1 MINRRLI
8 LAGLFIGLCPWPEL
22 VWSGE
27 RSRSTD
33 LRAAT
38 SKVDGDHQ
46 HGGVGE
52 PKALRWDYRLL
63 PQWDQF
69 TDASGTP
76 LWQDL
81 VSSEALEP
89 LNSTKPFEFGRTL
102 LGPLPENRGNH
113 FLRHQYKV
121 GEGGYFLGWN
131 RDLLN
136 PESDL
141 AKSAIITRYHPP
153 GADEYSLSGRI
164 LWTPKGAPD
173 LNRAWYA
180 VGVEKAGGDVDVLF
194 QRQLQADAKI
204 GEERLL
210 VDLGQEP
217 SLQNVSLA
225 AEDKL
230 VFIAVSSVQNYR
242 YVLINDEELRI
253 KSDALPELR
262 EVPVVYQQVLQL
274 LDLSKP
280 KMAEVRQLY
289 EQGDMANAFR
299 IYKDQLIQRIGRFEP
314 IDHFNYWLYVPADAD
329 ELLNGVLTTKRYGK
343 PEITRAKIGLPGK
356 VDWYRIPDDGYTT
369 LLRDITAMF
378 WVNKLAEKYQST
390 GDTRYLEAWLGY
402 WADFSQNW
410 PEAYLAARRN
420 PELMAKVEKN
430 SIAWSDIGLYIAW
443 RVETFVQGIN
453 AIARTAVQKDQV
465 NAVDDEKLAHLLL
478 HLLTFESPRGV
489 MRIERSHGAPNQ
501 RLHLAASMFDLS
513 AYLTDAKEAPQWR
526 RLAVVELERSGYL
539 PDGSDMEQS
548 LNYNTVLIRTIQ
560 QMLATSKLIEGA
572 EGEDWYARCNE
583 MLRYRYYFLHAIAKP
598 DGSQPIIGSNNTWRN
613 YRYPTKRLPGLSRPG
628 DFWKKNMDVA
638 DEKNVPEE
646 RKEAKK
652 PHPSLIQ
659 DFSNLPLSARIK
671 AAIVEDRDDFQPG
684 FDSVYFPYGGFAAL
698 RDGWKKDDLYLFMK
712 SSRAGAGHM
721 RQGGN
726 GIEVSAYGQAMI
738 VNSGGEMYDP
748 DSPYKGYWI
757 STIAQNS
764 LSVDGYQQDLR
775 HDGEIQKPYEKPI
788 RARYFSSHELD
799 FVEGHYQGKYA
810 GWNFRKHGK
819 DAPKHYQLPESKV
832 VSDVSHSREVLFLKN
847 EKLWIIT
854 DRVNSASERD
864 FTLSWLL
871 APEYTPAQ
879 LKQSAQGFETANPER
894 PNLALYQTGS
904 VQPKSTQYYG
914 ELSSN
919 RILGWVGLAQ
929 DVKAGTFTPAL
940 HILNDWRAQGEQQLI
955 SVLVPYRTENP
966 VSEFQPTEKGFLLRL
981 QDGKEVSY
989 AVNPEA
995 GTQAVLQT
1003 GRYTFTL
1010 SPDGGAFSA
1019 EKKNQPVTYP
1029 STFSWKD
1036 TPKGEVPS
1044 YR

>member
-1 MINRRLI
+1 MINRSHI
-8 LAGLFIGLCPWPEL
+8 LVLLTLGLMTAQEAAWG
-22 VWSGE
+22 GE
-27 RSRSTD
+27 RARSTD

-52 PKALRWDYRLL
+52 PHALRWDYQIL
-63 PQWDQF
+63 PKWSRFSDK
-69 TDASGTP
+69 SGKP
-76 LWQDL
+76 FWRDL
-81 VSSEALEP
+81 ATSSELQP
-89 LNSTKPFEFGRTL
+89 LKSTKPLEFGETK

-113 FLRHQYKV
+113 FLRHQYLV
-121 GEGGYFLGWN
+121 GEDGYFLGWN
-131 RDLLN
+131 RDSLN
-136 PESDL
+136 PESEY
-141 AKSAIITRYHPP
+141 AKSAIIARYHPP
-153 GADEYSLSGRI
+153 RAGNYSLDGQ
-164 LWTPKGAPD
+164 LHWTPQGAPD
-173 LNRAWYA
+173 LRRAWYA
-180 VGVEKAGGDVDVLF
+180 IGVERDGGEFDVLY
-194 QRQLQADAKI
+194 QRELQADANI
-204 GEERLL
+204 GVERPL

-217 SLQNVSLA
+217 KLQNITLA
-225 AEDKL
+225 EGEKL
-230 VFIAVSSVQNYR
+230 VFIAASSVQNYR
-242 YVLINDEELRI
+242 YVLINDEDLSI
-253 KSDALPELR
+253 SSYVLPALS

-274 LDLSKP
+274 LDLKKP
-280 KMAEVRQLY
+280 ELAEVRRLYEEGKMAE
-289 EQGDMANAFR
+289 AFR
-299 IYKDQLIQRIGRFEP
+299 LYKDQLIQRIGSFEP
-314 IDHFNYWLYVPADAD
+314 IDHFNYWLYGPADAD

-343 PEITRAKIGLPGK
+343 PELTRAKIGLPGQ
-356 VDWYRIPDDGYTT
+356 VDWYRVPDDGYTT

-378 WVNKLAEKYQST
+378 WVNKLAEKYQKT
-390 GDTRYLEAWLGY
+390 GDTRYLQAWLGY

-465 NAVDDEKLAHLLL
+465 SAVDDEKLAHLLL
-478 HLLTFESPRGV
+478 HLFTFESPRGV

-513 AYLTDAKEAPQWR
+513 AYLAEAKEAPQWR

-548 LNYNTVLIRTIQ
+548 LNYNTVLIRTVQ
-560 QMLATSKLIEGA
+560 QMLATAKLIPGA
-572 EGEDWYARCNE
+572 EGEGWYARCNE

-613 YRYPTKRLPGLSRPG
+613 YRYPSKRLPGLSVPQ
-628 DFWKKNMDVA
+628 DFWKKNMDTEEGEEKTPVA
-638 DEKNVPEE
+638 KKDE
-646 RKEAKK
+646 K

-659 DFSNLPLSARIK
+659 DFAELPLSARIK
-671 AAIVEDRDDFQPG
+671 AAIVEDRDDFKPG

-698 RDGWKKDDLYLFMK
+698 RNGWKKDDLYLFMK

-726 GIEVSAYGQAMI
+726 GIEVSAFGQAMI

-775 HDGEIQKPYEKPI
+775 HDGEIQKPYVKPI
-788 RARYFSSHELD
+788 HARYFSSTALD

-810 GWNFRKHGK
+810 GWNFRQHGK
-819 DAPKHYQLPESKV
+819 DAPKHYQLPAGEV
-832 VSDVSHSREVLFLKN
+832 ISDVSHRREILFLKQ

-854 DRVNSASERD
+854 DRVKSAVERD

-871 APEYTPAQ
+871 APEYTPDQ
-879 LKQSAQGFETANPER
+879 LKLSAQGFETVNPER
-894 PNLALYQTGS
+894 PNLALYQTGT

-914 ELSSN
+914 EFSAK
-919 RILGWVGLAQ
+919 RILGWVGLAKN
-929 DVKAGTFTPAL
+929 VKAGTFTPAL
-940 HILNDWRAQGEQQLI
+940 HILNDWRAKGEQEVI
-955 SVLVPYRTENP
+955 SVLVPHRAENP
-966 VSEFQPTEKGFLLRL
+966 VSEFKPTEKGFLLRL

-989 AVNPEA
+989 VVNPEA

-1003 GRYTFTL
+1003 GDYTFTL
-1010 SPDGGAFSA
+1010 TPDGGVYTT
-1019 EKKNQPVTYP
+1019 EKKTESVRYP
-1029 STFSWKD
+1029 ATFSWKD
-1036 TPKGEVPS
+1036 TANGEVPT

>member
-1 MINRRLI
+1 MISRRFIFILLI
-8 LAGLFIGLCPWPEL
+8 IGGLLRQDVSWG
-22 VWSGE
+22 GD
-27 RSRSTD
+27 RSRSND

-52 PKALRWDYRLL
+52 PNAMRWEYQLL
-63 PQWDQF
+63 PKWDRF
-69 TDASGTP
+69 ADTSGAP
-76 LWQDL
+76 YWQELATSDD
-81 VSSEALEP
+81 LEP
-89 LNSTKPFEFGRTL
+89 LESTKPFEFGRTK

-113 FLRHQYKV
+113 FLRHQYLV
-121 GEGGYFLGWN
+121 GEDGFFLGWN

-136 PESDL
+136 PESDY
-141 AKSAIITRYHPP
+141 AKSAIIARYHPP
-153 GADEYSLSGRI
+153 QAGEFSLSGK
-164 LWTPKGAPD
+164 LKWTPKGAPD
-173 LNRAWYA
+173 LKRAWYA
-180 VGVEKAGGDVDVLF
+180 IGVEKAGGGVDVLY
-194 QRQLQADAKI
+194 QCQLQADAKI

-210 VDLGQEP
+210 VDLGKA
-217 SLQNVSLA
+217 SDLQNIKLA
-225 AEDKL
+225 PEEKL
-230 VFIAVSSVQNYR
+230 VFIAAASVQNYR
-242 YVLINDEELRI
+242 YVLINDEELKI
-253 KSDALPELR
+253 SSDSLPVLR
-262 EVPVVYQQVLQL
+262 KVPVVYQQVLQL
-274 LDLSKP
+274 LDLEKP
-280 KMAEVRQLY
+280 ELAEVHRLY
-289 EQGDMANAFR
+289 KKGDMAAAFR
-299 IYKDQLIQRIGRFEP
+299 IYKEQLIQRIGRFEP
-314 IDHFNYWLYVPADAD
+314 IDHFNYWLYGPADAD
-329 ELLNGVLTTKRYGK
+329 ELLNGVLATKRYGK
-343 PEITRAKIGLPGK
+343 PELTRAKIGLPGK
-356 VDWYRIPDDGYTT
+356 VDWYRVPDDGYTT

-378 WVNKLAEKYQST
+378 WVNKLAERYQKT
-390 GDTRYLEAWLGY
+390 GDTRYLKAWLGY

-465 NAVDDEKLAHLLL
+465 SAINDEKLAHLLL
-478 HLLTFESPRGV
+478 HLLTFESSRGV

-513 AYLTDAKEAPQWR
+513 AYLVNAREAPDWR
-526 RLAVVELERSGYL
+526 RLAVVELGRSGYL

-613 YRYPTKRLPGLSRPG
+613 YRYSTKRLPGLSMPG
-628 DFWKKNMDVA
+628 DFWKKNMETKNEE
-638 DEKNVPEE
+638 EKAPEQS
-646 RKEAKK
+646 KAKK

-659 DFSNLPLSARIK
+659 DFTELPLSARIK
-671 AAIVEDRDDFQPG
+671 AAIVEDRDDFQPS
-684 FDSVYFPYGGFAAL
+684 FDSVYFPYGGFAVL
-698 RDGWKKDDLYLFMK
+698 RNGWKKEDLYLFMK

-726 GIEVSAYGQAMI
+726 GIEVSAFGQAMI

-748 DSPYKGYWI
+748 DSPFKGYWI

-775 HDGEIQKPYEKPI
+775 HDGEIQKPYTKPI
-788 RARYFSSHELD
+788 RARYFSSDELD
-799 FVEGHYQGKYA
+799 FVEGHYKGKYA

-832 VSDVSHSREVLFLKN
+832 ISDVNHSREILFLKSD
-847 EKLWIIT
+847 KLWIVT
-854 DRVNSASERD
+854 DRVASSTERD

-871 APEYTPAQ
+871 APEYSPEQ
-879 LKQSAQGFETANPER
+879 LKVSGQGFETNNPER
-894 PNLALYQTGS
+894 PNLVLYQTGS
-904 VQPKSTQYYG
+904 VKPKTTQYFG
-914 ELSSN
+914 EFSAN
-919 RILGWVGLAQ
+919 RILGWVGLPQ

-940 HILNDWRAQGEQQLI
+940 HILNDWRAKGEQQVI

-966 VSEFQPTEKGFLLRL
+966 VSEFLPTEMGFLLRL
-981 QDGKEVSY
+981 QDGKEVTY
-989 AVNPEA
+989 TVNPEVD
-995 GTQAVLQT
+995 TQAVLQT
-1003 GRYTFTL
+1003 GDYTFTL
-1010 SPDGGAFSA
+1010 TPEGGEFTT
-1019 EKKNQPVTYP
+1019 EKKTQPVTYP
-1029 STFSWKD
+1029 SAFSWKD
-1036 TPKGEVPS
+1036 TANGEVPL